1 MFAGIVHGS
10 CPVHSLTTENN
21 SARLVVKLG
30 NYATHLEVGQSVA
43 INGVCLTAI
52 AIDHSKVSFD
62 VVDQTLQTTN
72 LSELT
77 TADWVNVERSLKL
90 GDEIGGHLLSGHV
103 AGLAKVNAVT
113 RQNEQ
118 TGLELQIPMNWR
130 RFLFPK
136 GFIALNGV
144 SLTLAEYSRQTGLGS
159 VYLIPE
165 TLKRTNLQ
173 FVHSGSKLNL
183 EIDTQ
188 TQAIV
193 STVENYLQ
201 NSGLSHML
209 NSNKVDS

>member
-1 MFAGIVHGS
+1 MFSGIVHAS
-10 CPVHSLTTENN
+10 CQVHSLTTENN

-30 NYATHLEVGQSVA
+30 SHATHLEVGQSVA

-52 AIDHSKVSFD
+52 AIENSKVSFD
-62 VVDQTLQTTN
+62 VVDQTLRTTN

-90 GDEIGGHLLSGHV
+90 GDEIGGHLLSGHI
-103 AGLAKVNAVT
+103 AGLARVHSVT

-118 TGLELQIPMNWR
+118 TRLEVQIPINWR
-130 RFLFPK
+130 HFLFPK

-144 SLTLAEYSRQTGLGS
+144 SLTLAEYSHQTGLGS

-173 FVHSGSKLNL
+173 FARTGMELNL
-183 EIDTQ
+183 EIDPQ
-188 TQAIV
+188 TQAII

-201 NSGLSHML
+201 NSGVSNLP
-209 NSNKVDS
+209 NNNKVDS